1 MYTAAH
7 TLYEELKS
15 GLLNGQVAVLP
26 SERELCRSHRLGRH
40 AVRSALQQLEDEHLI
55 LLDQRRRRRISSEF
69 PSQLRKVAILRT
81 ANPLFNNTPEAL
93 ELLMGVSQ
101 TVRRLGG
108 DPCIFF
114 ANADS
119 TVKLTELEESASDWS
134 GIIGIEDCIG
144 SALGND
150 YPRLHAQG
158 VPIVIANYEARYSPP
173 IADLPCSKIDFRDIG
188 RLGGRA
194 LVNAGRT
201 RLACIAKPTSG
212 ISDEIA
218 AGLRGVLAEDNLR
231 FNPAF
236 QFNQDI
242 TDPDGGDAAIRSQLL
257 SALQGHDRPDGF
269 VVFRHNRLF
278 PLLQCCDELGL
289 RLRHDLDIVFYD
301 CTDRLDYRLP
311 PGLLF
316 LEQPVGAL
324 ASEAVHILA
333 EWTRTGPSPQNRIC
347 ALTPARA
354 VAANAFSR
362 L

>member
-15 GLLNGQVAVLP
+15 GLLNGQLPILP
-26 SERELCRSHRLGRH
+26 SERELCRRHRLGRH
-40 AVRSALQQLEDEHLI
+40 AVRSALRQLQDEHLI
-55 LLDQRRRRRISSEF
+55 LVDQGRRRRISSDF

-93 ELLMGVSQ
+93 GLLMGVSQ

-119 TVKLTELEESASDWS
+119 TVKLTDLEERPAEWS

-150 YPRLHAQG
+150 YPRLHDLG
-158 VPIVIANYEARYSPP
+158 IPIVIANYEARYSPP

-201 RLACIAKPTSG
+201 RLACIAKTTSG

-218 AGLRGVLAEDNLR
+218 AGLRGALAEDNLR

-242 TDPDGGDAAIRSQLL
+242 NAPDGGDDAIRPQLL
-257 SALQGHDRPDGF
+257 SALQRHDRPDGF

-289 RLRHDLDIVFYD
+289 RLRRDLDIVFYD
-301 CTDRLDYRLP
+301 CTGLLDYRLP

-316 LEQPVGAL
+316 LEQPVAAL

-333 EWTRTGPSPQNRIC
+333 DWSRTSTPPRNRVC
-347 ALTPARA
+347 PLAPARA
-354 VAANAFSR
+354 AAS
-362 L
+362 LP